1 MIVAAILLAAQAAPA
16 SLWHVVDEV
25 DPANHG
31 VTHFAELR
39 GARQTFL
46 RIRCIPISGRAA
58 YDIVVHGPTYLGN
71 STSGTVKLRFGW
83 SAPQS
88 RTWAYHNDTVFS
100 TGGSEGETVRQI
112 RAGSSQLVVRLQR
125 YDDYV
130 VDVFFDIRGADP
142 AIAEL
147 ERRCQTGS
155 R

>member
-16 SLWHVVDEV
+16 SRWQVMDNV
-25 DPANHG
+25 DPTNHG
-31 VTHFAELR
+31 VSYFAELR
-39 GARQTFL
+39 GAGRTFL

-58 YDIVVHGPTYLGN
+58 YDIAVHGPTYLGN
-71 STSGTVKLRFGW
+71 TTSGPVLLRFGW

-100 TGGSEGETVRQI
+100 SSGSEGETVRQI

-125 YDDYV
+125 FDDYV

-142 AIAEL
+142 ALTEL